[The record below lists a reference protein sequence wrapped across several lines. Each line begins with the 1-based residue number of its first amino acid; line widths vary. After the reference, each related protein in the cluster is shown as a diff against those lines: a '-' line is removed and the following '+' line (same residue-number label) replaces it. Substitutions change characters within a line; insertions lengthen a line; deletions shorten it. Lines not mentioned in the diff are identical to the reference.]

1 MSENSNWI
9 EALKSKLPPDQPP
22 GAPTQAT
29 SPLILAPF
37 TKENATSGIY
47 LGTVPGGPSWPHSI
61 RTNDPKIPGF
71 GPKGFLDPRLV
82 YTSEFTLNK
91 KPDALPENL
100 KEQWQDWRG
109 FTLKEEPYTLDTKD
123 RVQKTK
129 DFPKTA
135 QQLVEKPY
143 SMRDIPLIFGD
154 SRQDYFKHGL
164 EILNG
169 KNPIENP
176 PDGQS
181 TLRLDQF
188 KSTPFEQ
195 NDPVMFGFDII
206 FDNISSPLLNGS
218 ILDFIANYNGVDE
231 IFSRRHVYEEFR
243 YQFSKF
249 FRTKTPMRINKD
261 FIVLTRGDQ
270 YPNLIAPN
278 SDGQSN
284 LKEPG
289 KRNYLGYYIKKIEG
303 LDFLIEQNKGD
314 TIKYVPDYKKDLI
327 TIETIEDVTL
337 SMGTLAHLYKN
348 LYWSKPNGRILFPEN
363 LLRFNCQII
372 VSECRNFNRVKK
384 GSTSGNLN
392 FIKDNVSRW
401 VYDLKECQFYFDKM
415 PVPNAVDIGGQGP
428 QVFDSFT
435 INFDFK
441 YSTVKFE
448 RFIPSG
454 DWGRYVGFD
463 AGAMWKVGNP
473 GGRSTGASASEYSQP
488 KFFTIGPND
497 DKSGTKFIDAFE
509 NGVDKPVILK
519 VIPTQP
525 SANKDSGS
533 TKIQDDNF
541 SLEDEKGPPGKD
553 GQPTNGNEIQNQVQV
568 AGTTPLTPTTSS
580 LDNLEKLSKL
590 KSEQIKVQKE
600 ELELANA
607 RNLLGGLQNVG
618 GQTLNGTGQ
627 NNEESQLENLRKRGR
642 NVLGGIQNF
651 TNDARQITGQVN
663 QLATPFFN
671 VMNQVTGNPS
681 STAGARNFLG
691 QATSFINQ
699 ASGVVNTGVNL
710 SNQLNQLSTRFFNT
724 MGENNN
730 GGGGFRNF
738 LSQATGFVNQVSNVV
753 NTGNA
758 LSNQLNQVSTQFF
771 NTMGQNGGQGFGQNI
786 GSLINKSTSVVNG
799 GVGNFLN
806 QATSFVQSGGSQV
819 QNFANQITQQSTQF
833 FNTMGQNGGK
843 GFGANIGGLINKGQE
858 IFSNVGGVATN
869 INNNSSNAS
878 SNLRTNLLNK
888 TINKAYGPK
897 QSGATGDLKSELKDF
912 LGGTLGDLLG

>member
-1 MSENSNWI
+1 MSENSNWV
-9 EALKSKLPPDQPP
+9 EALKSNFPPDQPP
-22 GAPTQAT
+22 GAPTRAT
-29 SPLILAPF
+29 SPLILVPF
-37 TKENATSGIY
+37 TEQTAGPGIY
-47 LGTVPGGPSWPHSI
+47 RGRVPVGPSWPHAVNT
-61 RTNDPKIPGF
+61 TNPNIPEF
-71 GPKGFLDPRLV
+71 GNKGFLDPRLV
-82 YTSEFTLNK
+82 HSSEFDTNAIYAS
-91 KPDALPENL
+91 PL
-100 KEQWQDWRG
+100 KWRDWRG
-109 FTLKEEPYTLDTKD
+109 FTLNKEPYTLDATD
-123 RVQKTK
+123 RVKKTI

-135 QQLVEKPY
+135 QQMIEKPY

-169 KNPIENP
+169 KNPIEIP

-181 TLRLDQF
+181 TLRLDEF

-206 FDNISSPLLNGS
+206 FDNLSSPLLNGS

-243 YQFSKF
+243 NQFSKF
-249 FRTKTPMRINKD
+249 FRTITPMRINND
-261 FIVLTRGDQ
+261 YIVMTRNNRKNESTSADAG
-270 YPNLIAPN
+270 
-278 SDGQSN
+278 GQSN

-348 LYWSKPNGRILFPEN
+348 LYWSKPNGKILFPEN
-363 LLRFNCQII
+363 LLRFNCKII

-384 GSTSGNLN
+384 GSEYGNLN
-392 FIKDNVSRW
+392 IIKDNVSRW

-428 QVFDSFT
+428 QVYDSFT

-463 AGAMWKVGNP
+463 AGAMWKVGNT
-473 GGRSTGASASEYSQP
+473 GTRSSGSSASYYSLP

-497 DKSGTKFIDAFE
+497 DKSGTNFIDSFE
-509 NGVDKPVILK
+509 NGIEKPVVLK
-519 VIPTQP
+519 VIPRQTFGTNESSSLIVP
-525 SANKDSGS
+525 
-533 TKIQDDNF
+533 DDNF
-541 SLEDEKGPPGKD
+541 QLEDEKGPPNKD
-553 GQPTNGNEIQNQVQV
+553 GQSTNNNEIQNQVGAN
-568 AGTTPLTPTTSS
+568 AGQTNTDPTTTSS
-580 LDNLEKLSKL
+580 LDNLEKSSNLNSNKIKL
-590 KSEQIKVQKE
+590 ENE
-600 ELELANA
+600 ELKLSNA
-607 RNLLGGLQNVG
+607 RNSLRGLQNVG
-618 GQTLNGTGQ
+618 GQALNGSGQ

-642 NVLGGIQNF
+642 NVLGGVQNF

-730 GGGGFRNF
+730 GGGGFRNV
-738 LSQATGFVNQVSNVV
+738 LSQATGLVNSVSNIT
-753 NTGNA
+753 NTGRT

-771 NTMGQNGGQGFGQNI
+771 NTMGQNSGNGFGSSVNN
-786 GSLINKSTSVVNG
+786 LINKSTSAVNG
-799 GVGNFLN
+799 GIGGFLN
-806 QATSFVQSGGSQV
+806 QATSLVQNGTSQV
-819 QNFANQITQQSTQF
+819 TNFANQVTQQSTQF
-833 FNTMGQNGGK
+833 FNTMGQNSGK
-843 GFGANIGGLINKGQE
+843 GFGSGVNNLINKGQE
-858 IFSNVGGVATN
+858 VFSNVGGVATS
-869 INNNSSNAS
+869 IGKNSSNVA
-878 SNLRTNLLNK
+878 SNLRTDLLNK
-888 TINKAYGPK
+888 TIDKAYGSKKPG
-897 QSGATGDLKSELKDF
+897 STVDLKSELKDF
-912 LGGTLGDLLG
+912 LGGSLGDLLG

>member
-1 MSENSNWI
+1 MSENSNWL
-9 EALKSKLPPDQPP
+9 EALKSKFPPNQPP

-29 SPLILAPF
+29 SPLILVPF
-37 TKENATSGIY
+37 TTENEGPGIY
-47 LGTVPGGPSWPHSI
+47 SGTVPEGPSWPHAVNT
-61 RTNDPKIPGF
+61 TNPNIPEF
-71 GPKGFLDPRLV
+71 GNKGFLDPRLV
-82 YTSEFTLNK
+82 HSSEFETNATYAS
-91 KPDALPENL
+91 AL
-100 KEQWQDWRG
+100 KWRDWRG
-109 FTLKEEPYTLDTKD
+109 FTLNQEPYTLETKD

-188 KSTPFEQ
+188 RSTPFEQ

-261 FIVLTRGDQ
+261 FIVMTRSNRRNEGTSAD
-270 YPNLIAPN
+270 

-314 TIKYVPDYKKDLI
+314 TIKYVPDYKKDII

-348 LYWSKPNGRILFPEN
+348 LYWSKPNGKILFPEN

-384 GSTSGNLN
+384 GTTSGNIN
-392 FIKDNVSRW
+392 FVKDNVSRW

-415 PVPNAVDIGGQGP
+415 PLPNAIDIGGQGP
-428 QVFDSFT
+428 QIYDSFT

-454 DWGRYVGFD
+454 EWGRYVGFD
-463 AGAMWKVGNP
+463 AGAMWKVGNA
-473 GGRSTGASASEYSQP
+473 GTRASAGASASYYSQP
-488 KFFTIGPND
+488 KFFTIGPKD
-497 DKSGTKFIDAFE
+497 DKSGTKYIDNFE
-509 NGVDKPVILK
+509 NGIDKPVVLK
-519 VIPTQP
+519 VIPKQTFGSNASP
-525 SANKDSGS
+525 SL
-533 TKIQDDNF
+533 IVPDDDF
-541 SLEDEKGPPGKD
+541 PLEDEKGTPGKD
-553 GQPTNGNEIQNQVQV
+553 GHSTNNNEIQNQVQ
-568 AGTTPLTPTTSS
+568 ANTTQTGTTATTTSS
-580 LDNLEKLSKL
+580 LDNLEKLSNL
-590 KSEQIKVQKE
+590 NSNQIKIEKE
-600 ELELANA
+600 ELQLSNA
-607 RNLLGGLQNVG
+607 RNLLSGLQNVG
-618 GQTLNGTGQ
+618 GQALNGTGQ
-627 NNEESQLENLRKRGR
+627 NNEESPLENLRKRGR
-642 NVLGGIQNF
+642 NVLGGVQNF
-651 TNDARQITGQVN
+651 TNDARQVTGQVN

-671 VMNQVTGNPS
+671 VMNRVTGNPS
-681 STAGARNFLG
+681 TSATARNFLG
-691 QATSFINQ
+691 QATSFVNQ
-699 ASGVVNTGVNL
+699 ASNVVNTGVNL

-724 MGENNN
+724 MGGNNN
-730 GGGGFRNF
+730 SGGGFGNF
-738 LSQATGFVNQVSNVV
+738 LSQATGFVNQVSNVA
-753 NTGNA
+753 NTTTT
-758 LSNQLNQVSTQFF
+758 LSNQVNQLSTQFF
-771 NTMGQNGGQGFGQNI
+771 NTMGQNVSNFSNNSSSVDGNFG
-786 GSLINKSTSVVNG
+786 S
-799 GVGNFLN
+799 FLN
-806 QATSFVQSGGSQV
+806 QATSFVQGGGQAT
-819 QNFANQITQQSTQF
+819 NFANQITQQSTQF
-833 FNTMGQNGGK
+833 FNTMGQNGGN
-843 GFGANIGGLINKGQE
+843 GFGQNVSNLINAGQE
-858 IFSNVGGVATN
+858 VFSNVGGAATN
-869 INNNSSNAS
+869 TSNSSNSVS
-878 SNLRTNLLNK
+878 SLRTNLLNK
-888 TINKAYGPK
+888 TINKTFGSQNP
-897 QSGATGDLKSELKDF
+897 SSTGDLKSELKDF
-912 LGGTLGDLLG
+912 LGGSLGDLLG